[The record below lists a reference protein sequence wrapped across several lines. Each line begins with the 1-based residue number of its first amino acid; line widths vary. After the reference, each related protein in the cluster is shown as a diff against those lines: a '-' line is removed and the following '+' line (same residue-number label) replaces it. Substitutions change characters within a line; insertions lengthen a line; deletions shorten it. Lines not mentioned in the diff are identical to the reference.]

1 MKNTLL
7 VPFVLL
13 ASGLVGA
20 QELGQV
26 ISSTPVLQQ
35 VAIPRQVCNIE
46 QVAVQQPKS
55 GAGAVM
61 GAVAGGAVGNA
72 VGNGGGRAAAT
83 VLGILGGAM
92 IGDRIEGAP
101 QTQMQ
106 NMERCTTQTFYE
118 NRAVAYNV
126 VYEYAGKQY
135 SVQMPNDPGP
145 TIQLQVTPVGMSDPA
160 PNPPMYV
167 QPTYGV
173 VAPPAYPG
181 YYNRPYYP
189 PAVIE
194 FDYRY
199 RDGYRGRHR

>member
-1 MKNTLL
+1 MKNVLL

-46 QVAVQQPKS
+46 QVTVQQPKS

-83 VLGILGGAM
+83 VIGIIGGAM
-92 IGDRIEGAP
+92 MGDRIEGAP

-106 NMERCTTQTFYE
+106 NVERCNTQTFYE
-118 NRAVAYNV
+118 NRAVGYNV

-145 TIQLQVTPVGMSDPA
+145 TIQLQVTPVGMRDPA
-160 PNPPMYV
+160 PTSQVYV

-173 VAPPAYPG
+173 VAPPVYPG